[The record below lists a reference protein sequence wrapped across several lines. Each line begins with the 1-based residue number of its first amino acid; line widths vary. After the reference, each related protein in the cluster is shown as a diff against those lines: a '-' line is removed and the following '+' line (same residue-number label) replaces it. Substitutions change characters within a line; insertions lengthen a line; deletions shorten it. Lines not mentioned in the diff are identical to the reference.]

1 MPFVTIWMDLKNIT
15 LGEISQTETQIP
27 NDVIYGIYKVNF
39 TCGIYKTNEQKQN
52 LTKRHRENSG
62 CQSTG
67 EMKGWAM
74 QMKGIKRYKIHS
86 EINKPHNVM
95 IAQGIP
101 SIIIC

>member
-1 MPFVTIWMDLKNIT
+1 MDLKNIT

-27 NDVIYGIYKVNF
+27 NDVIY
-39 TCGIYKTNEQKQN
+39 GIYKTNEQKQN